1 MHSGKPCTQM
11 QIKHQSAGSAGGE
24 GDLVGL
30 DRGVGSLMGDMQ
42 SMRGTG
48 GSDSQ
53 SISLIRLG
61 DEGSRMLKGF
71 SAGENSSEM

>member
-1 MHSGKPCTQM
+1 M
-11 QIKHQSAGSAGGE
+11 QIKHRSAGSAGGE
-24 GDLVGL
+24 GVLVNL
-30 DRGVGSLMGDMQ
+30 DRGVGSLAGDMR

-48 GSDSQ
+48 GSDSR

-71 SAGENSSEM
+71 SAGENSSEI